1 MDSYYC
7 SECKK
12 YMTRKNLNRHLK
24 TQLHIDN
31 VKKADLIQFD
41 SEPNTDPTPVIK
53 PITKPIIKGGDLQ
66 TISKKLP
73 DFPWSK
79 YKGEHHLPGHQYA
92 GPGTRLDIRLDENN
106 NPNPGEE
113 PINRVDQAAL
123 KHDIAYNNEDI
134 RSRQKA
140 DIDLIQDLN
149 EIKKPTVG
157 ERIGRT
163 LVKNAMK
170 LKIMFG
176 GNLNKDELLAQ
187 ELHKE
192 YRKPK
197 TFLKVKVFNKDDI
210 WGADLVEM
218 KKEAASGAAPKGGED
233 YKYILTIIDL
243 YTKYAWAFP
252 LKNKT

>member
-1 MDSYYC
+1 MN
-7 SECKK
+7 K
-12 YMTRKNLNRHLK
+12 YFCTKCVKYISKANKAKHEK
-24 TQLHIDN
+24 TQKHLS
-31 VKKADLIQFD
+31 L
-41 SEPNTDPTPVIK
+41 SE
-53 PITKPIIKGGDLQ
+53 KGGDLQ

-106 NPNPGEE
+106 HPNPGEE

-149 EIKKPTVG
+149 EIKKPTIG

-176 GNLNKDELLAQ
+176 GDLNKDELLAQ

-218 KKEAASGAAPKGGED
+218 KKDED
-233 YKYILTIIDL
+233 FKYILTIIDL
-243 YTKYAWAFP
+243 YTKYACFCCCFI
-252 LKNKT
+252 